1 MTSSPPSYRQS
12 MLALPVLKPDM
23 QLSHAGMECL
33 TILAMLPDDH
43 TLLNETGRTLVVLNY
58 RSPGKLALLCI

>member
-12 MLALPVLKPDM
+12 MLALPVLKRDM

-43 TLLNETGRTLVVLNY
+43 TLLNETGRTLVVLN
-58 RSPGKLALLCI
+58 